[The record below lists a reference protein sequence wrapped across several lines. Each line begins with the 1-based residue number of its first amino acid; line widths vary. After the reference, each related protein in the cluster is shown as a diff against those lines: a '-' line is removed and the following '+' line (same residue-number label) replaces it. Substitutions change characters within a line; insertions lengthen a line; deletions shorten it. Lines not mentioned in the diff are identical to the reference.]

1 MQAGDDVSQA
11 TGLLSNVQVVEL
23 AQRISGP
30 YCGKILAHLG
40 ADVIKIEPP
49 EGDAAR
55 RLGPFPEHR
64 PHPEKS
70 GLFLWLNINKYGVT
84 LDLTSA
90 ADRSQLQQLA
100 KTADIII
107 ANDAAGQIE
116 RLGLGYDV
124 VAAVKPDIIMIS
136 SAGTGHSGP
145 HKDYVA
151 YGSLLQHYTGWNS
164 ISGYPEREP
173 IKGGLWA
180 DPWVGMEL
188 AMITVAALHHRAVT
202 DEGQYVDLS
211 MAEALSASIPEAILD
226 YQMNGTVPEPQGNR
240 DAWDAP
246 HGVYHCQGD
255 DRWMAIAVTND
266 AEWQALCG
274 VIDRPDL
281 AADPRLVTAAGR
293 RQYQD
298 ELDAAITAWTRQHQ
312 DYEAM
317 HRLQAARIPAGPSL
331 DIARVYQDPQLRAG
345 GYLTPLQTSDG
356 ETREL
361 PGLPWRFVDL
371 EPLHITAAPVLGQH
385 NTYVYQELLGL
396 SETEMA
402 RLVEAQVIY

>member
-1 MQAGDDVSQA
+1 MTHDLPLTGVRVIDLSWIIAGPTATRFLAMMGAEVIKVGSVRRPDPSSRGAPFQAYNQSKLYAALNIATPEGLTLAKRLIAIADV
-11 TGLLSNVQVVEL
+11 VVEN
-23 AQRISGP
+23 
-30 YCGKILAHLG
+30 
-40 ADVIKIEPP
+40 
-49 EGDAAR
+49 
-55 RLGPFPEHR
+55 F
-64 PHPEKS
+64 
-70 GLFLWLNINKYGVT
+70 
-84 LDLTSA
+84 
-90 ADRSQLQQLA
+90 
-100 KTADIII
+100 
-107 ANDAAGQIE
+107 AAGVIE
-116 RLGLGYDV
+116 RLGLGYDAV
-124 VAAVKPDIIMIS
+124 VAVKPDIIMIS

-202 DEGQYVDLS
+202 GAGQYVDFS

-226 YQMNGTVPEPQGNR
+226 YQMNLTVPAPHGNH

-255 DRWMAIAVTND
+255 DRWIAIAVTND
-266 AEWQALCG
+266 VEWQALCR

-293 RQYQD
+293 RQHQD
-298 ELDAAITAWTRQHQ
+298 GLDAAITAWTRGYP

-317 HRLQAARIPAGPSL
+317 HHLQAAGVPAGPSL
-331 DIARVYQDPQLRAG
+331 DIARVYHDPQLRAG

-361 PGLPWRFVDL
+361 PGLPWRFEGL
-371 EPLHITAAPVLGQH
+371 EPPHITAAPVLGQH
-385 NTYVYQELLGL
+385 NAYVYHELLGL
-396 SETEMA
+396 SEAEIA
-402 RLVEAQVIY
+402 RLVEEQVIY

>member
-1 MQAGDDVSQA
+1 MPHDLPLTGVRVIDLSWIIAGPTA
-11 TGLLSNVQVVEL
+11 TRFL
-23 AQRISGP
+23 AMM
-30 YCGKILAHLG
+30 G
-40 ADVIKIEPP
+40 AEVIKIGSVRRPDPSSRGAPFQAYNQSKLYAALNIATP
-49 EGDAAR
+49 EGLA
-55 RLGPFPEHR
+55 
-64 PHPEKS
+64 
-70 GLFLWLNINKYGVT
+70 
-84 LDLTSA
+84 
-90 ADRSQLQQLA
+90 LA
-100 KTADIII
+100 KRLI
-107 ANDAAGQIE
+107 AISDVVVENFAAGVIE

-202 DEGQYVDLS
+202 GAGQYVDLS

-255 DRWMAIAVTND
+255 DRWIAIAVTND

-281 AADPRLVTAAGR
+281 AADPRLVPAAGR
-293 RQYQD
+293 RQHQD
-298 ELDAAITAWTRQHQ
+298 ELDAAITTWTRQHQ

-317 HRLQAARIPAGPSL
+317 HRLQAAGVPAGPSL
-331 DIARVYQDPQLRAG
+331 DIARVYQDPQLREG

-371 EPLHITAAPVLGQH
+371 EPLQITAAPVLGQH
-385 NTYVYQELLGL
+385 NAYVYQALLGL

-402 RLVEAQVIY
+402 RLVAAQVIY